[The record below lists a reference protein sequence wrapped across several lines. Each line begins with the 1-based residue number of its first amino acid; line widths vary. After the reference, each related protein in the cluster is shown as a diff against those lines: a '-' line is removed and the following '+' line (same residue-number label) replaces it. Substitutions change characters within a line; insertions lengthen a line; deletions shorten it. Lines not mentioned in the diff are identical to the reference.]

1 MTNPTDFYYPDSHI
15 RFQCHTVAAMALAT
29 LYHAQPTLQFTTPS
43 IICRK
48 HNLRFGGEF
57 RTGNTNNLRD
67 TYGPGYARFTN
78 TYDST
83 GASAL
88 ENFVTGNVDYG
99 YVAVGNSQRYVSQKS
114 FGLFIQD
121 AWRVSSRLLVNA
133 RLRYDLSRPITERH
147 DLLANFDPVLGM
159 VQVGNQI
166 SQPYNS
172 DYKNFAP
179 RLSFDYDFFGTG
191 KTVLRAGAGIIYEIP
206 HISVFIGQNSTEAQ
220 GLALIPTGLPLT
232 DINGNPIPSPGTINA
247 TTYAPTGD
255 TLTANWQAGA
265 PSSVI
270 SLLAPSLVR
279 MFQTLASIA
288 PVQSSA

>member
-1 MTNPTDFYYPDSHI
+1 MTNPTDFGLPEI
-15 RFQCHTVAAMALAT
+15 RISGFNGHTVGGNGGWP
-29 LYHAQPTLQFTTPS
+29 LYPTPNQTLQFTDS
-43 IICRK
+43 VNYLVGK

-67 TYGPGYARFTN
+67 TYGSGYARFAN

-88 ENFVTGNVDYG
+88 ENFVTGDVDYG
-99 YVAVGNSQRYVSQKS
+99 YVAVGNSQRYVSRKS

-133 RLRYDLSRPITERH
+133 GLRYDLSRPITERH

-206 HISVFIGQNSTEAQ
+206 HISVFIGQT
-220 GLALIPTGLPLT
+220 ALRPRVWRLSQP
-232 DINGNPIPSPGTINA
+232 A
-247 TTYAPTGD
+247 
-255 TLTANWQAGA
+255 
-265 PSSVI
+265 
-270 SLLAPSLVR
+270 
-279 MFQTLASIA
+279 FH
-288 PVQSSA
+288 